1 MHNIAFIMEYLR
13 SSISN
18 VVVALSIKLF
28 VLPLLIGSLDGSITV
43 YYSVINHFFVTLV
56 KTLRIRKEML
66 YFGLLSKTRLIWA
79 LFPLCSRPH
88 LSTFLQTSLQLKPII
103 YFLNCSSVF
112 VVKSSP
118 INGSMTRKISFFHLD
133 QQLVFLVKL
142 AS

>member
-56 KTLRIRKEML
+56 KTL
-66 YFGLLSKTRLIWA
+66 S
-79 LFPLCSRPH
+79 
-88 LSTFLQTSLQLKPII
+88 
-103 YFLNCSSVF
+103 
-112 VVKSSP
+112 
-118 INGSMTRKISFFHLD
+118 
-133 QQLVFLVKL
+133 LVFWPPQRN
-142 AS
+142 